1 MANSDAWHAPDG
13 SVFVRRRA
21 GQKGGPRGHARLIA
35 EPAYR
40 RLLAAEPLLKRSIP
54 TLIIIFLVV
63 VAAVRFLSLLNWH
76 DDIERNAKAMLALSA
91 GELVNGHDAAA
102 GRERR
107 ASSRQAAMSSSAPSS
122 RRMGGRFALAITE
135 ATSRSSPPRARR
147 RVAGQVARRADPVG
161 PAAVHVRRTGRR
173 DGRHDRRRSTGT
185 RRSTSPTSARGRR
198 RADPEAATCSPTG
211 GARFRSTSR
220 CSCSPRRSC

>member
-1 MANSDAWHAPDG
+1 MANADAWRAPDG

-21 GQKGGPRGHARLIA
+21 GQKGGPRGNARLIA

-54 TLIIIFLVV
+54 TLIVIFLVV

-91 GELVNGHDAAA
+91 GELVNAHDAAA

-107 ASSRQAAMSSSAPSS
+107 HAPRRAATCSNGRSTMAAWAAASRSPSP
-122 RRMGGRFALAITE
+122 T
-135 ATSRSSPPRARR
+135 ATSRSSPPR
-147 RVAGQVARRADPVG
+147 RAPS
-161 PAAVHVRRTGRR
+161 RGRAN
-173 DGRHDRRRSTGT
+173 RSTN
-185 RRSTSPTSARGRR
+185 
-198 RADPEAATCSPTG
+198 
-211 GARFRSTSR
+211 
-220 CSCSPRRSC
+220 

>member
-1 MANSDAWHAPDG
+1 MANSDAWRAPDG

-54 TLIIIFLVV
+54 TLIVIFLMV

-91 GELVNGHDAAA
+91 GELVNAMMLCRRSAGAAA
-102 GRERR
+102 ASRDILERTIDHGG
-107 ASSRQAAMSSSAPSS
+107 
-122 RRMGGRFALAITE
+122 MGGGFALAITDGDFKVI
-135 ATSRSSPPRARR
+135 AASSRAEHGK
-147 RVAGQVARRADPVG
+147 AN
-161 PAAVHVRRTGRR
+161 
-173 DGRHDRRRSTGT
+173 RS
-185 RRSTSPTSARGRR
+185 RI
-198 RADPEAATCSPTG
+198 
-211 GARFRSTSR
+211 
-220 CSCSPRRSC
+220 